1 VPDDYQAI
9 FAKLDPQMDNAM
21 ATNDTR
27 ALEALLA
34 PDFLYT
40 HSNGKTQDKAEFIA
54 AIGARPNPPARVLTD
69 VQAEVHGDVAVTRG
83 NLDVVY
89 RDLAPTK
96 MFRYVRV
103 YRREG
108 ERWVPFSH
116 RTLYALDRHL

>member
-1 VPDDYQAI
+1 MPDFDAI
-9 FAKLDPQMDNAM
+9 FQDLDPQMDNAM
-21 ATNDTR
+21 ASNDTA

-54 AIGARPNPPARVLTD
+54 AIGARPNPPARPLSD
-69 VQAEVHGDVAVTRG
+69 IQAEVHGDIAVTRG
-83 NLDVVY
+83 NLNVVY
-89 RDLAPTK
+89 RDHAPTK

>member
-1 VPDDYQAI
+1 MPDFDAI
-9 FAKLDPQMDNAM
+9 FQDLDPQMDNAM
-21 ATNDTR
+21 ATNNTA
-27 ALEALLA
+27 ALETLLA
-34 PDFLYT
+34 DDFLYT

-54 AIGARPNPPARVLTD
+54 AIGARPNPPARPLSD
-69 VQAEVHGDVAVTRG
+69 IQAEVHGDIAVTRG
-83 NLDVVY
+83 NLNVVY
-89 RDLAPTK
+89 RDHAPTK

>member
-1 VPDDYQAI
+1 MPDDAAI
-9 FAKLDPQMDNAM
+9 FQDLDPQMDDAM
-21 ATNDTR
+21 ASNDTA

-40 HSNGKTQDKAEFIA
+40 HSNGKTQDKAEFIE
-54 AIGARPNPPARVLTD
+54 AIGARPNPPARPLTD
-69 VQAEVHGDVAVTRG
+69 IQAEIHGDVAVTRG
-83 NLDVVY
+83 NLNVVY
-89 RDLAPTK
+89 RDHAPTK